1 MTRIGRAHAPPA
13 PARPA
18 LAVLF
23 ALATLLALVACTNPG
38 GGAGPTTAPGATMGT
53 ETTAPTSG
61 Y

>member
-1 MTRIGRAHAPPA
+1 MRIRKKALGLAPLV
-13 PARPA
+13 
-18 LAVLF
+18 LA
-23 ALATLLALVACTNPG
+23 LALVACTNPG